1 MKPLL
6 YASVF
11 LVACGVS
18 GCSSDDFDPEE
29 DPIVIA
35 DLAGT
40 WTCTQFLA
48 VSTVDPQVQFEL
60 ISLGG
65 SLFVTVAPDGSFVGQ
80 ASFPDP
86 DTGIPIDV
94 PFSGSFDLESQT
106 LLFDGLRHR
115 DCTVPRRRHVRVHSD
130 WKHPDAAPGS
140 LDVRF
145 RFRRRRGPGDVRRD
159 ARAAVA
165 PGRSA

>member
-1 MKPLL
+1 VKSLL

-11 LVACGVS
+11 LVACGVAS
-18 GCSSDDFDPEE
+18 CSSDDFAPEE

-60 ISLGG
+60 ISMGG
-65 SLFVTVAPDGSFVGQ
+65 SLIVTVAPDGSFVGQ

-86 DTGIPIDV
+86 DTGLPIDV
-94 PFSGSFDLESQT
+94 PFGGAFDLESQT
-106 LLFDGLRHR
+106 VLLTDFAIEIPPFLEDGASEFTLIGNTLTLHQEVSTFDFDFDG
-115 DCTVPRRRHVRVHSD
+115 VPDPATFDATLVRQ
-130 WKHPDAAPGS
+130 
-140 LDVRF
+140 
-145 RFRRRRGPGDVRRD
+145 
-159 ARAAVA
+159 
-165 PGRSA
+165 